1 MVGLNINSYTTIL
14 ASRFFLN
21 FVDLYIIVIQSILAT
36 YWYVDRSWQLRSTLT
51 TYESTF
57 DLVFYIRN

>member
-36 YWYVDRSWQLRSTLT
+36 
-51 TYESTF
+51 
-57 DLVFYIRN
+57 